1 MQASNNIINLDIL
14 PNNAQLTLKELASS
28 PSKNKCGYTRLSESH
43 IRRLE
48 AAGLFPKSRQITG
61 KGDCAALGRSR
72 YRPRLERIAKQW
84 RDG

>member
-1 MQASNNIINLDIL
+1 MQASNSIINLDIL

-28 PSKNKCGYTRLSESH
+28 PSTNKRGYTRLSESH

-61 KGDCAALGRSR
+61 TRCRFYVAG
-72 YRPRLERIAKQW
+72 EVKQW
-84 RDG
+84 LAEQAQQGV